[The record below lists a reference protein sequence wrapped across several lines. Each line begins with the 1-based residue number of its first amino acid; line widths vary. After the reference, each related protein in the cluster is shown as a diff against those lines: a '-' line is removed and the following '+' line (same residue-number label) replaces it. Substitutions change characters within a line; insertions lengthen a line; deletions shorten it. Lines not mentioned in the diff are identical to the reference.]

1 MQRAGSAPGQTSSLV
16 HPVCVP
22 HTKRQA
28 LLFILLDEKKA
39 SPSQASCSKKPKVPA
54 TLAPASQLNC
64 IKKTFNINSPDKQAA
79 EFAQANSSP
88 EMAHSTGGPWPSRTV
103 CGRIGAP
110 MYFFTVWV
118 PWSFCAKISRTHHSS
133 QFFPST
139 LEPPPNCFLVF
150 QVPLP
155 SPAEM
160 LMKCECTRMGL
171 LGNLTGLLPSPCSL
185 IKLLLREDGSDCA
198 SFCPCLQRA
207 LSDPSPWIYFSLSI
221 YQ

>member
-39 SPSQASCSKKPKVPA
+39 SPSQASCSKKSKVPA

-103 CGRIGAP
+103 FVGG
-110 MYFFTVWV
+110 
-118 PWSFCAKISRTHHSS
+118 
-133 QFFPST
+133 
-139 LEPPPNCFLVF
+139 LEPQCIFLLSGFPGLSVRRS
-150 QVPLP
+150 PGHTILP
-155 SPAEM
+155 SSS
-160 LMKCECTRMGL
+160 LVL
-171 LGNLTGLLPSPCSL
+171 LNPLLIVFWSSKFPFHLP
-185 IKLLLREDGSDCA
+185 
-198 SFCPCLQRA
+198 QRC
-207 LSDPSPWIYFSLSI
+207 
-221 YQ
+221 